1 MQVSVDSQ
9 QATKCKP
16 SFIKKV
22 AKAVKT
28 KSQKLCKKL
37 RSVVVRSQTTQKQ
50 YAKDKHSEE
59 DCGKIPNET
68 KSNQVLILNN
78 PKDYVTSKEDVDTNH
93 MQKLDENSLK
103 LDLILSQKS
112 NYCDIN
118 IENDT
123 DSSMKGNTEDVS
135 NRSLSEIFEDNEMF
149 DSSQDS
155 HDPYNILKSA
165 NLPSDLDSVS
175 PILFSA
181 IGSDIGSQVGNGT
194 DMYSLPEVCKS
205 NVIPDMTE
213 KGTVELNSKHDGS
226 DTYVARNVQIGMPQ
240 FLVDQNPRN
249 ESSSVNETIEILDIS
264 QEDPCQR
271 AKNDNAPTKYFALP
285 GNKDTIMVEFPKVTC
300 TETIT
305 ATKTNELNN
314 IAQQYASKEDVTDPN
329 SEENQD
335 NQIPDSSEIA
345 DQSSD
350 NVQSTSLE
358 VSNNVNE
365 TFIQPIANGKQMFL
379 DQNGQLKEIVYQET
393 FTGQNITS
401 VLEVATIGSKL
412 AKKIDNDIGDE
423 GDKNSSSKVL
433 GKSTT
438 ESTSNDRDNSTEITA
453 SSKPTTN
460 STTTESNVNTHG
472 HENTT
477 NNTETGEATSNDDN
491 RQHEDSDDAEPH
503 NVEGN
508 ANESEPSDDGMAPP
522 GDDISNEEL
531 LLGSKSDNPELPIDP
546 ACEKALLDDSSPNS
560 SDEHSA
566 VSSNKKKKALLSP
579 NAHNCK
585 RKHHVNIISSDG
597 KYDLTFLP
605 MKPDNTLHI
614 NLAVKLSI

>member
-1 MQVSVDSQ
+1 M
-9 QATKCKP
+9 
-16 SFIKKV
+16 
-22 AKAVKT
+22 
-28 KSQKLCKKL
+28 
-37 RSVVVRSQTTQKQ
+37 
-50 YAKDKHSEE
+50 
-59 DCGKIPNET
+59 
-68 KSNQVLILNN
+68 
-78 PKDYVTSKEDVDTNH
+78 
-93 MQKLDENSLK
+93 
-103 LDLILSQKS
+103 
-112 NYCDIN
+112 
-118 IENDT
+118 
-123 DSSMKGNTEDVS
+123 
-135 NRSLSEIFEDNEMF
+135 
-149 DSSQDS
+149 
-155 HDPYNILKSA
+155 
-165 NLPSDLDSVS
+165 
-175 PILFSA
+175 
-181 IGSDIGSQVGNGT
+181 
-194 DMYSLPEVCKS
+194 CKS
-205 NVIPDMTE
+205 NVIPDTTE
-213 KGTVELNSKHDGS
+213 KGTVELNNQHDGS
-226 DTYVARNVQIGMPQ
+226 DTYAARNVQIGTPQ

-249 ESSSVNETIEILDIS
+249 ESSSVNETIEISDIS
-264 QEDPCQR
+264 QEDPCQP
-271 AKNDNAPTKYFALP
+271 AKNDNAPTKYFVLP
-285 GNKDTIMVEFPKVTC
+285 GNKDTVMVEFPKVTC

-305 ATKTNELNN
+305 DTKTNELNN
-314 IAQQYASKEDVTDPN
+314 IAQQYASKEDVTDQN

-379 DQNGQLKEIVYQET
+379 DQNGQLKEIVYQEM
-393 FTGQNITS
+393 FTGQTITS
-401 VLEVATIGSKL
+401 VLEATTIGSKL
-412 AKKIDNDIGDE
+412 AKKIGNDIGDE

-433 GKSTT
+433 DKSTT
-438 ESTSNDRDNSTEITA
+438 ESTSNDGDNSTEITA
-453 SSKPTTN
+453 SSEATTN

-477 NNTETGEATSNDDN
+477 NNTKTGEATSNDDN
-491 RQHEDSDDAEPH
+491 RQHEDSDDAEPC

-508 ANESEPSDDGMAPP
+508 SNESEPSDDGMAPP

-531 LLGSKSDNPELPIDP
+531 LLRSQSDNPELPIDP
-546 ACEKALLDDSSPNS
+546 AREKALLDDSSLNS
-560 SDEHSA
+560 SDEHSE